1 MNAAML
7 EDMLEV
13 NPQGLVG
20 NHYIGGGCIPIHDE
34 QFALYRG
41 DYIVIINYNRE
52 ITEVIERERLWSVTT
67 L

>member
-1 MNAAML
+1 MDAAIL
-7 EDMLEV
+7 EDMLDV

-20 NHYIGGGCIPIHDE
+20 NHYMGSGCIPIHDE

-41 DYIVIINYNRE
+41 DYIVILNSDHVIV
-52 ITEVIERERLWSVTT
+52 EVIERERLWSVTK